1 MSSTLEEIRP
11 GQAIFIDA
19 NIFIYH
25 FTGQSRACRTLLER
39 CETREITGITGAHV
53 VMEVLH
59 RMMMLE
65 AVQKGLVSAGNVV
78 RRLKERPEVVRALG
92 EYAQHT
98 GRIPDMRIQV
108 LVVDVEL
115 VRASHE
121 VRTRTGL
128 LVHDSIS
135 VAMMEREGIRAIA
148 TQDQD
153 FLTVAGLQVYTVDDI

>member
-1 MSSTLEEIRP
+1 MPSTLEEIRP
-11 GQAIFIDA
+11 GHAIFIDA

-25 FTGQSRACRTLLER
+25 FTGQSRTCRTLLER
-39 CETREITGITGAHV
+39 CETGEVQGITGAHV

-59 RMMMLE
+59 RMMLLE
-65 AVQKGLVSAGNVV
+65 AVQKGLVLAGNMV
-78 RRLKERPEVVRALG
+78 RRLKERPEEVRALG

-98 GRIPDMRIQV
+98 GRIPDMGIQV

-115 VRASHE
+115 VRASHA

-128 LVHDSIS
+128 LVNDSIS
-135 VAMMEREGIRAIA
+135 VAMIEREGIRAIA

-153 FLTVAGLQVYTVDDI
+153 FLRVAGLQVYTVGDI